1 MAPLLVL
8 GFASG
13 LPLALSSGTLQ
24 AWATVENVSL
34 QSIGFLTL
42 AGTAYTLKFLWA
54 PLIDRYVPP
63 FLGRRRGW
71 MLLTQVLLAAAIMV
85 MGMLSPGS
93 ALLPLALV
101 AVLVAFL
108 SASQDIA
115 FDAYSTDVL
124 RQEERG
130 AGAAMRVMGYRL
142 AMIVSGGLALIVAD
156 RWLGWGNTY
165 VLMGGLMLACALAR
179 YGRPSPSGRPTR
191 RAISAR
197 RWSNPFASSSAA
209 AAPSTCCC

>member
-1 MAPLLVL
+1 M
-8 GFASG
+8 
-13 LPLALSSGTLQ
+13 
-24 AWATVENVSL
+24 

-93 ALLPLALV
+93 ALLPLALM

-130 AGAAMRVMGYRL
+130 AGDPRCGSWAT
-142 AMIVSGGLALIVAD
+142 
-156 RWLGWGNTY
+156 GW
-165 VLMGGLMLACALAR
+165 
-179 YGRPSPSGRPTR
+179 P
-191 RAISAR
+191 
-197 RWSNPFASSSAA
+197 
-209 AAPSTCCC
+209 